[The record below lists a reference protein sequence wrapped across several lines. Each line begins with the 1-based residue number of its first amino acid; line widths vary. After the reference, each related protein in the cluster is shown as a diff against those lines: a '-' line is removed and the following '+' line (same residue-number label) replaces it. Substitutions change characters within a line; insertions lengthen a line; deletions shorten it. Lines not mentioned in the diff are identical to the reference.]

1 MCYELLVNSG
11 VRWLV
16 GKWLICP
23 NRTYVS
29 YITFMKIKSHFLSK
43 NIHNNMLEH
52 IIILNMS
59 YFRVAVYQWIQNR
72 YKVRLLRLKRQ
83 NLGKIS

>member
-11 VRWLV
+11 VRSLV
-16 GKWLICP
+16 GKWVICP
-23 NRTYVS
+23 NHTCAS

-43 NIHNNMLEH
+43 NIRNNMLEH

-59 YFRVAVYQWIQNR
+59 YFSVAIYQWIQNR
-72 YKVRLLRLKRQ
+72 YIVRLLRVKRQ